1 MMYGRAFF
9 GNSGCYGFN
18 YFPYW
23 HFIAIGAIIILVFI
37 VLKNKNSS
45 IRNNDEIIDI
55 LNRKFVNGEI
65 SEEEYINKKNIL
77 TKK

>member
-1 MMYGRAFF
+1 MMYGRGFF
-9 GNSGCYGFN
+9 WNNVCYGLN

-23 HFIAIGAIIILVFI
+23 HLIVIGVIIVVIF
-37 VLKNKNSS
+37 VLWKNKNSK
-45 IRNNDEIIDI
+45 NNNEIIDT
-55 LNRKFVNGEI
+55 LNMKFVNGEI

>member
-1 MMYGRAFF
+1 MMYG
-9 GNSGCYGFN
+9 NSFWGSNSCFGFN

-23 HFIAIGAIIILVFI
+23 HLIVIGVIIILVFI
-37 VLKNKNSS
+37 MLNNKKSN
-45 IRNNDEIIDI
+45 IKNNDEIIDI
-55 LNRKFVNGEI
+55 LNRKFVSGEI

>member
-1 MMYGRAFF
+1 MMYGRGFF
-9 GNSGCYGFN
+9 WNNVCYDLN

-23 HFIAIGAIIILVFI
+23 HLIVIGVIIVVIFVL
-37 VLKNKNSS
+37 LKNRNSKN
-45 IRNNDEIIDI
+45 NNEIIDT
-55 LNRKFVNGEI
+55 LNMKFVNGEI

>member
-1 MMYGRAFF
+1 MMYGRGFF
-9 GNSGCYGFN
+9 WNNVCYSLN

-23 HFIAIGAIIILVFI
+23 HLIVIGVIIVVIF
-37 VLKNKNSS
+37 VLWKNKNSK
-45 IRNNDEIIDI
+45 NNNEIIDT
-55 LNRKFVNGEI
+55 LNMKFVNGEI

>member
-1 MMYGRAFF
+1 MMYGREFW
-9 GNSGCYGFN
+9 GSNGCFGFN

-23 HFIAIGAIIILVFI
+23 HLIVIGVIIILVFI
-37 VLKNKNSS
+37 VLKNKKSNTKNS
-45 IRNNDEIIDI
+45 DEIIDI

>member
-1 MMYGRAFF
+1 MMYGRGFF
-9 GNSGCYGFN
+9 WNNVCYGLN

-23 HFIAIGAIIILVFI
+23 HLIVIGVIIVVIFILW
-37 VLKNKNSS
+37 KNKNSK
-45 IRNNDEIIDI
+45 NNNEIIDT
-55 LNRKFVNGEI
+55 LNMKFVNGEI

>member
-1 MMYGRAFF
+1 MMYGRGFF
-9 GNSGCYGFN
+9 WNNGCYDLN

-23 HFIAIGAIIILVFI
+23 HLIVIGVIIVVIFVL
-37 VLKNKNSS
+37 LKNRNSKN
-45 IRNNDEIIDI
+45 NNEIINT
-55 LNRKFVNGEI
+55 LNMKFVNGEI

>member
-1 MMYGRAFF
+1 MMYGRGFF
-9 GNSGCYGFN
+9 VNNVCYGLN

-23 HFIAIGAIIILVFI
+23 HLIIIGVII
-37 VLKNKNSS
+37 VVIFVLWKNKNSK
-45 IRNNDEIIDI
+45 NNNEIIDT
-55 LNRKFVNGEI
+55 LNMKFVNGEI

>member
-1 MMYGRAFF
+1 MMYGRGFL
-9 GNSGCYGFN
+9 GNNGCYDLN

-23 HFIAIGAIIILVFI
+23 HLIVIGVIIVVIFIL
-37 VLKNKNSS
+37 LKNKNNK
-45 IRNNDEIIDI
+45 NNNEIINT
-55 LNRKFVNGEI
+55 LNMKFVNGEI

>member
-1 MMYGRAFF
+1 MMYGRGFF
-9 GNSGCYGFN
+9 GNNVCYGLN

-23 HFIAIGAIIILVFI
+23 HLIVIGVIIVVIFIL
-37 VLKNKNSS
+37 LKNRNSKN
-45 IRNNDEIIDI
+45 NNEIINT
-55 LNRKFVNGEI
+55 LNMKFVNGEI

>member
-1 MMYGRAFF
+1 MMYGRGFF
-9 GNSGCYGFN
+9 ENNGCYDLN

-23 HFIAIGAIIILVFI
+23 HLIVIGVIIVVIFIL
-37 VLKNKNSS
+37 LKNKNSK
-45 IRNNDEIIDI
+45 NNNEIINT
-55 LNRKFVNGEI
+55 LNMKFVNGEI